1 MTPSAMRQQA
11 ARNRTRA
18 SALDSAAAR
27 LRVIADGIRY
37 LLSDLSARSRQVWQ
51 GPAASDFEARA
62 DAADAT
68 VKTQAALLVTTAVE
82 FEADARRLRSEA
94 AALDAQ
100 AAAQEAAAAA
110 AAAAPV
116 DAAEPSDPG
125 GGAIPAG
132 AR

>member
-1 MTPSAMRQQA
+1 MTPTAMRQQA

-37 LLSDLSARSRQVWQ
+37 LLSDIAARSRQVWQ

-68 VKTQAALLVTTAVE
+68 VKNQAALLVATAVE

-100 AAAQEAAAAA
+100 AVAQEAAAAA
-110 AAAAPV
+110 AALAA
-116 DAAEPSDPG
+116 AAEPSDSG